1 MPKGNREA
9 ADCLSTVG
17 VPLNAAT
24 MLAQAITLYKHG
36 SESRK
41 GELEPLERLKRSERE
56 LHYSTIQTAAPFR
69 GFLPPSSSLLRSPP
83 FLPRS
88 LVRFFFSF
96 PAGRPQRFRSLLW
109 QRCERTL
116 RLPFLRPLF
125 KRNRRSRS
133 PRESHASD
141 KVADNYF
148 DGKKTPAEPAEFRST
163 RRRRFAGPSKK
174 QRESP
179 SSIFPLSEV
188 ALPRPEARRITFF
201 AYCRIKRQTV
211 LRRRY
216 GDTRSR

>member
-56 LHYSTIQTAAPFR
+56 LHSTIQTAAPFR
-69 GFLPPSSSLLRSPP
+69 GFLPPSSSLLRAPPP
-83 FLPRS
+83 FSRS

-116 RLPFLRPLF
+116 RLPFRPLF

-133 PRESHASD
+133 PRESHASESRRQL
-141 KVADNYF
+141 F
-148 DGKKTPAEPAEFRST
+148 RRKKTRAEPAEFRSS
-163 RRRRFAGPSKK
+163 RRRKFAGPSRK

-179 SSIFPLSEV
+179 SSRFRKSCF
-188 ALPRPEARRITFF
+188 RGQKPEE
-201 AYCRIKRQTV
+201 
-211 LRRRY
+211 
-216 GDTRSR
+216 